1 MSCQRPSKVED
12 GESRRNRTKEMAMR
26 KGLGPILLALN
37 TEAGVMIQGMRK
49 ASRSWNE
56 CKEIDS
62 LLEPPGGTAALSA
75 PCF

>member
-1 MSCQRPSKVED
+1 MSSQGPSKVDE
-12 GESRRNRTKEMAMR
+12 GGNRRNRTKEVTVR
-26 KGLGPILLALN
+26 EGLGPTLLALN
-37 TEAGVMIQGMRK
+37 MEAGVMIQGMRK